1 MGIERRTRTTAI
13 WVAAAITCGGAVAAA
28 NSTAADRGPEDSK
41 PPAGDAVARSTA
53 DDAAAERVSAAASA
67 KVRATRRLS
76 NKMFTRF
83 TQSGDSSYDQRLH
96 LCRDKSFIYDTQA
109 SGSDPQRTEGR
120 WRVTSARIRGRNW
133 SARVRGAPEGGGSPV
148 TVVIR
153 VKRGRVTVN
162 GGLVFVNRSDLC

>member
-28 NSTAADRGPEDSK
+28 NSTAADRGPEQSK
-41 PPAGDAVARSTA
+41 TPAG
-53 DDAAAERVSAAASA
+53 AERVSAAASA

-83 TQSGDSSYDQRLH
+83 TQSGDGSYDQRLH
-96 LCRDKSFIYDTQA
+96 LCRDKSFIYDTQS

-133 SARVRGAPEGGGSPV
+133 SARVRGVPEGGGSPV

-162 GGLVFVNRSDLC
+162 GNLVFVNRSDLC